1 MPCSPPAGSRKTPPA
16 RGTRKACAA
25 PPRRL
30 WIRPA
35 GSSTRCARA
44 SWGTRPAPPRPPPA
58 AVPRAATRGSSARA
72 GFRPRQGVAM
82 TNPDWPDG
90 AGDGV
95 GYGAGSPPDWPGDGV
110 GYGAGPPPDG
120 AGDGVGYGAVSPP
133 DWPGDGVGYGAGP
146 PAESPADRAPGTSG
160 PGTSGGH
167 RRRRRGRGGYAALAV
182 VLVALVAGV
191 VIWAPWRKPP
201 LLQPTGLAA
210 GARTTSSVAFH
221 WSGPATGPAPDNYLI
236 LHNGKVISS
245 VPGTITRFRSTGLAP
260 DTAYQ
265 YRVAAV
271 QGGKRS
277 ALSPVLTV
285 NTKSPP
291 VSAARWQGRW
301 TVNIRITKGADAL
314 RGTGAK
320 GWTEAWRASPA
331 CPAGPCTVQ
340 LTGGLNRQTFKA
352 TLTRT
357 GAVYTGTTT
366 DVFRCGKPAD
376 SVPIKST
383 LTIRVTVTTA
393 QPVNRA
399 WLAGTWTGQMEISS
413 PYASTSTFYC
423 KAFTLTTLISAS
435 F

>member
-1 MPCSPPAGSRKTPPA
+1 
-16 RGTRKACAA
+16 
-25 PPRRL
+25 
-30 WIRPA
+30 
-35 GSSTRCARA
+35 
-44 SWGTRPAPPRPPPA
+44 
-58 AVPRAATRGSSARA
+58 V
-72 GFRPRQGVAM
+72 

-90 AGDGV
+90 PHDGE
-95 GYGAGSPPDWPGDGV
+95 
-110 GYGAGPPPDG
+110 GYGAGPPLDG
-120 AGDGVGYGAVSPP
+120 PRHDVGYGAAPLP
-133 DWPGDGVGYGAGP
+133 DGPADPP
-146 PAESPADRAPGTSG
+146 PATGG
-160 PGTSGGH
+160 PGTSGRR
-167 RRRRRGRGGYAALAV
+167 RRRRRGRGGYAAAAV
-182 VLVALVAGV
+182 VLLALVAGV

-201 LLQPTGLAA
+201 VLQPTGLAA

-221 WSGPATGPAPDNYLI
+221 WSGPATGPSPDKYLI

-245 VPGTITRFRSTGLAP
+245 VLGTVTSFHSTGLAP

-271 QGGKRS
+271 RGGKRS

-301 TVNIRITKGADAL
+301 TVNIRITRGADAL
-314 RGTGAK
+314 RGKGAT
-320 GWTEAWRASPA
+320 GWTEAWQTSPT

-357 GAVYTGTTT
+357 GAAYMGTTKA
-366 DVFRCGKPAD
+366 DVFRCGKSGD

-413 PYASTSTFYC
+413 PYTSASTFYC
-423 KAFTLTTLISAS
+423 KAFTLTTTISAS